1 MSTYSIVGAIPE
13 VYYRRVWQAV
23 QWSWLKIE
31 AINFV
36 LTKWPVSSSNPIS
49 SIIKWGKTPFSNS
62 ISSCNPINQTPLR

>member
-1 MSTYSIVGAIPE
+1 MSTHSIVGAIPE

-49 SIIKWGKTPFSNS
+49 SIIKWGEKIHFLMASPA
-62 ISSCNPINQTPLR
+62 PIQSTKHL